1 MLYQNDT
8 RTDGENH
15 NVTKVLMA
23 TTEAVP
29 FAKTGGLA
37 DVCGALPLELQK
49 LGHEAIVFMPAFLQV
64 FEKAEIQ
71 PTGIELEIPIG
82 NSLVRGKILASKFPN
97 TDVRIYFIQQD
108 EFFGR
113 EGLYGDSA
121 GDYRD
126 NCQRFVFFCRGVME
140 AIRLLELDI
149 DIIHCN
155 DWQTGLIPAYLK
167 TEYRTAAGYE
177 HIASLFTIHNLAY
190 QGRFWHWDMLLTG
203 IDWKYFNWQ
212 QLEYFGD
219 LSLLKSGIV
228 FADAISTVSVRYADE
243 IQRPELGCG
252 LDSALSHRREVLTG
266 ILNGVDYDAWNPQTD
281 EHLPANYDVKG
292 WQVGKAKCKAELQK
306 KLGLEESPNVP
317 LIGFIGRLAEQKG
330 AELIID
336 LMNKWVHQRSVQ
348 WAILGTGDPHLE
360 EQFARLGATYPRLVG
375 AQLAFSNAS
384 AHLIEAAAD
393 MFLMPSRY
401 EPCGLNQMY
410 SLRYGTIPI
419 VHATGGLSD
428 TITDCNED
436 TLAAETANGFSF
448 GEFSSAACES
458 ALSRACDTFQNR
470 QDAWKQ
476 LVETGMRQDWSW
488 RRSARQYVDLY
499 QETIARTKQTV
510 CA

>member
-1 MLYQNDT
+1 M
-8 RTDGENH
+8 
-15 NVTKVLMA
+15 TKILIA

-37 DVCGALPLELQK
+37 DVCGALPIELAN
-49 LGHEAIVFMPAFLQV
+49 LGHDVVLFMPAFRQV
-64 FEKAEIQ
+64 FDQVSADGDIVATEV
-71 PTGIELEIPIG
+71 ELEVPIG
-82 NSLVRGKILASKFPN
+82 NSVVRGSVLTTKLPESEVP
-97 TDVRIYFIQQD
+97 VYFIQQD

-113 EGLYGDSA
+113 EGLYGDSG

-126 NCQRFVFFCRGVME
+126 NCQRFVFFCRGVLE

-155 DWQTGLIPAYLK
+155 DWQTGLIPAYLA
-167 TEYRTAAGYE
+167 TEYRSVPGYE
-177 HIASLFTIHNLAY
+177 SMASLFTIHNLAY

-203 IDWKYFNWQ
+203 LDWKYFNFQ

-252 LDSALSHRREVLTG
+252 LENVLQHRSDVLTG
-266 ILNGVDYDAWNPQTD
+266 ILNGVDYSAWNPETDGDLPQT
-281 EHLPANYDVKG
+281 YGVKD
-292 WQVGKAKCKAELQK
+292 WSSGKAACKSALQQQY
-306 KLGLEESPNVP
+306 GLEQSPNVP
-317 LIGFIGRLAEQKG
+317 LIGFVGRLAEQKG
-330 AELIID
+330 GEIILEL
-336 LMNKWVHQRSVQ
+336 MRKWVHQRSVQ
-348 WAILGTGDPHLE
+348 WIILGTGDARLE
-360 EQFARLGATYPRLVG
+360 EQFAKLSDEFPRLI
-375 AQLAFSNAS
+375 AAELAFSNQT
-384 AHLIEAAAD
+384 AHRIEAAAD
-393 MFLMPSRY
+393 IFLMPSRY

-410 SLRYGTIPI
+410 SLRYGTVPV

-448 GEFSSAACES
+448 GDYTTAACES
-458 ALSRACDTFQNR
+458 ALSRACDTYQNR
-470 QDAWKQ
+470 RDAWEQ
-476 LVETGMRQDWSW
+476 LVATGMRQDWSW

-499 QETIARTKQTV
+499 QKTISRIKETIYSG
-510 CA
+510 